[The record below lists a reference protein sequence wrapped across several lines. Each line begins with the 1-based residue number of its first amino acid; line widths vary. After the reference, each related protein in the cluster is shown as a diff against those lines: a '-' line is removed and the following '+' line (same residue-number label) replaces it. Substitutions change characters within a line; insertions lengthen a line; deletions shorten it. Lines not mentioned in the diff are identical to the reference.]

1 MSLTQIL
8 SEKTVLVQA
17 LIKELETGDN
27 MMSIHKFSKFLL
39 LFLMCTIFFMPVSAF
54 SQEKP
59 IAKLAEFSG
68 TVLIKSQGSWGV
80 APVKGLPLY
89 SMDKLV
95 TRIGNATIVFNDG
108 ATVNI
113 KNNSNLLINEQEKTK
128 GLVKTVERH
137 ILLFLGRFNFKTGK
151 SDIETRF
158 ETTRA
163 VIGIRGTAGIL
174 SIGADGNTYIY
185 FSEGEAKYI
194 LGDFIRGIAKEVSVA
209 LADQSP
215 AQRATFVAKA
225 AIDQVGRTEKMVA
238 AGKMPPSQLDLAKA
252 MAKETSA
259 LETLT
264 LAQSMLTSP
273 DKKRIEWAKEQIKA
287 AKETIKEAKEE
298 QKNAIK
304 NGADPEFKGF
314 TTENPGFD
322 IPSHQIKQRSTS

>member
-1 MSLTQIL
+1 MLF
-8 SEKTVLVQA
+8 
-17 LIKELETGDN
+17 
-27 MMSIHKFSKFLL
+27 IHKIPRFLL
-39 LFLMCTIFFMPVSAF
+39 LFLVSIIFFIPASAF

-59 IAKLAEFSG
+59 IAKLADFSG
-68 TVLIKSQGSWGV
+68 TVLIKSQDSWGV
-80 APVKGLPLY
+80 KPVKDLPLY

-95 TRIGNATIVFNDG
+95 TRVGTATIVFNDG

-113 KNNSNLLINEQEKTK
+113 KNNSNLLINEQEKKK
-128 GLVKTVERH
+128 GLVTTIERH
-137 ILLFLGRFNFKTGK
+137 ILLFLGKFNFKTGK
-151 SDIETRF
+151 SGKSNVETRF

-194 LGDFIRGIAKEVSVA
+194 LGDFIRGIAKDVRVA
-209 LADQSP
+209 LADQNP

-225 AIDQVGRTEKMVA
+225 AIDQVSRTEKMVA
-238 AGKMPPSQLDLAKA
+238 EGKMPPSQLDLAKA

-264 LAQSMLTSP
+264 LAESMLTSP
-273 DKKRIEWAKEQIKA
+273 DKKRVEWAKEQIKT
-287 AKETIKEAKEE
+287 AKETIEEAKKE
-298 QKNAIK
+298 QKDAIK

-314 TTENPGFD
+314 TTENPGFN
-322 IPSHQIKQRSTS
+322 IPSDQVKQRSAS